1 MTDETDLASTSEA
14 RVVTYRQPLDGDE
27 LFELA
32 QVAYGVSPWSKNTFM
47 HDLVN
52 AHASYQVIL
61 VDDVPAGFV
70 AGTLIIDELSISNVA
85 IIPAFQ
91 KLGLATQM
99 MQAWLQKFPADTH
112 IFLEV
117 REGNVSARR
126 LYEKLGFTLMSTRKE
141 YYRAP
146 IEDALIMEMILKWA

>member
-1 MTDETDLASTSEA
+1 MMNESELLGESEA
-14 RVVTYRQPLDGDE
+14 KVTYREPLDGDE

-32 QVAYGVSPWSKNTFM
+32 RMSYGVSPWSKQTFI
-47 HDLVN
+47 HDLAN
-52 AHASYQVIL
+52 QHASYQVIL
-61 VDDVPAGFV
+61 VNDIPAGFV

-91 KLGLATQM
+91 KQGLATKM
-99 MQAWLQKFPADTH
+99 MRAWLQKFPTDTH

-117 REGNVSARR
+117 RESNVSARR

-146 IEDALIMEMILKWA
+146 IEDALIMEMMLK